1 MRPESSTRTA
11 PARARTLTIH
21 FAAAGSTWAGRQMS
35 AWSSCRTGL
44 FAWSVR
50 ASGALAES
58 VVVMPTSSFTFAW
71 VFMDQY
77 PYPPPPPEPVDGEL
91 LLLEVLEVTLAV
103 TGSPAVFSTYQVPPK
118 LVSAWPLAC
127 PAEESPM
134 KV

>member
-11 PARARTLTIH
+11 PARARTLTVH
-21 FAAAGSTWAGRQMS
+21 FAAAGSTWAGRQLR
-35 AWSSCRTGL
+35 AWSSWRTGL
-44 FAWSVR
+44 LAWPVR

-58 VVVMPTSSFTFAW
+58 VVVMPPSSFTFVW
-71 VFMDQY
+71 VFMAQY
-77 PYPPPPPEPVDGEL
+77 PSPPLPEPVDGEL
-91 LLLEVLEVTLAV
+91 PPLEPAEVVLAV

-118 LVSAWPLAC
+118 FVSPWPLAL